1 MTMTAVGAGVAGCAS
16 RELLT
21 AAAPPT
27 VVCGTVLSD
36 SAAGPV
42 VFDATRRADCRLPTI
57 KYLAVGDVLLAS

>member
-21 AAAPPT
+21 AAAPST

-42 VFDATRRADCRLPTI
+42 VFDATRRLPTI
-57 KYLAVGDVLLAS
+57 KYLTVGDVLLAS

>member
-36 SAAGPV
+36 SAAGLV
-42 VFDATRRADCRLPTI
+42 VFDATRRLPTVD
-57 KYLAVGDVLLAS
+57 YQVPPRR